1 MGFCSSIT
9 KEILRK
15 SINYGKAIITIEE
28 EVRRTIFHA
37 RTTPLFDKSNI
48 WLKTYKSG
56 FDVTMGSYGRPDERD
71 LLRLCLLDVLTNE
84 FGKDNMVLSRDD
96 GLDLI
101 KIKNKMCKIF
111 RENALNITVIPL
123 ILLQKSEQQD
133 IIYK

>member
-1 MGFCSSIT
+1 MNFCSSIT

-15 SINYGKAIITIEE
+15 SINYGKAIITIEG
-28 EVRRTIFHA
+28 EVRKTIFHA
-37 RTTPLFDKSNI
+37 RTSLLFDKSNV

-56 FDVTMGSYGRPDERD
+56 FDVTMESYDRPDERD
-71 LLRLCLLDVLTNE
+71 LLRLYLLDVLTNE

-111 RENALNITVIPL
+111 RENALNTTVIPL